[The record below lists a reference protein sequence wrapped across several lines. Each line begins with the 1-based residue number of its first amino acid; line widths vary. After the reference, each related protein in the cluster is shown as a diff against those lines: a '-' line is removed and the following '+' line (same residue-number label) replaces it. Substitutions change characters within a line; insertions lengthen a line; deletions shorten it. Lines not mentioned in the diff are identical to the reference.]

1 MAEEQAAPANLSDI
15 LAGLPSDFAFFEQAY
30 RTDIEPDL
38 LLREKARLQAV
49 ARQKQFTIW
58 GVALAVFLA
67 VFVFVVFRNPMGVL
81 LGAFIALIAHGYG
94 SVELQAVGKEAK
106 ILLVDPVARAFGLTF
121 QHDVHEDPADIIR
134 MKNLGLVPSWDRAK
148 FEDRIEGKRRD
159 SSFEFFEAHLEEKRT
174 TTERGRTRTTWVT
187 VFKGQCLVVHFPKR
201 FEGVT
206 QVFRDAGFF
215 NALVKLG
222 QRRERVRLEDPKFEK
237 AFEVYGSDQVEA
249 RFILTPD
256 FMERLLVLEE
266 AFAGKQLRCAFSGG
280 EMFLAVAGK
289 NLFEPG
295 SMHRPMNDLTR
306 VREILQ
312 DFAAMFLLIDAV
324 KRQS

>member
-1 MAEEQAAPANLSDI
+1 
-15 LAGLPSDFAFFEQAY
+15 
-30 RTDIEPDL
+30 
-38 LLREKARLQAV
+38 
-49 ARQKQFTIW
+49 
-58 GVALAVFLA
+58 
-67 VFVFVVFRNPMGVL
+67 
-81 LGAFIALIAHGYG
+81 
-94 SVELQAVGKEAK
+94 
-106 ILLVDPVARAFGLTF
+106 
-121 QHDVHEDPADIIR
+121 
-134 MKNLGLVPSWDRAK
+134 
-148 FEDRIEGKRRD
+148 
-159 SSFEFFEAHLEEKRT
+159 
-174 TTERGRTRTTWVT
+174 
-187 VFKGQCLVVHFPKR
+187 VVHFPKR